1 MIYIHTVYLLYT
13 FDEINNILETC
24 KKQQNSAYLLFLTF
38 SRSLHRI
45 DCTRNS
51 LPTVFSCLRTVIRE
65 ELSRDPIRAHLLRS
79 NIKNT
84 PVNNTIYDNKHC
96 VFFFFNPS
104 QWKEGKK
111 KVVVICLEGIN
122 SHRLLRFSTSC
133 ATCSLS
139 TSFCA
144 RKHASSARGQAVV
157 EKPVKETSLSVS
169 FFTSIERIHHDSLSL
184 SRHRLPC
191 R

>member
-84 PVNNTIYDNKHC
+84 PVNNTMYDNKHC
-96 VFFFFNPS
+96 VFFFLIRHN
-104 QWKEGKK
+104 GKK
-111 KVVVICLEGIN
+111 V
-122 SHRLLRFSTSC
+122 RR
-133 ATCSLS
+133 
-139 TSFCA
+139 
-144 RKHASSARGQAVV
+144 RSS
-157 EKPVKETSLSVS
+157 
-169 FFTSIERIHHDSLSL
+169 
-184 SRHRLPC
+184 
-191 R
+191 